1 MFQVICARAKEYTL
15 LVSVLVLA
23 GCASSPARK
32 AGPPPPSPE
41 QIAIEAA
48 SRAFD
53 LGREAALSGDG
64 TCAADAFGRAIDALR
79 PVGAPPSSDPRLRDF
94 SEDLFEAILRYEAL
108 AAPAEEAAADR
119 IAPELRQI
127 ETPVSSPEEISRAAT
142 AVATDTVGVT
152 YDIPIVANESVLR
165 ILAVFQNDLHEVIGR
180 GLARSGRYI
189 PMIHRIFREEGVPA
203 DLAQV
208 ALIESSF
215 LPRARSNKAAHG
227 IWQFMLRTGRQYG
240 LTANAVVDQRSD
252 PEKATRAAA
261 KHLKYLN
268 LLFHDWYLALAAY
281 NAGEGKVLKAMARTG
296 FADFWQLAAS
306 PGALKA
312 QTISY
317 VPAVIAATLIAK
329 NPTHYGFDVEY
340 EKPLEYETVELMRP
354 VRLKNLADAQQAPI
368 EELQRLNPELRT
380 DVTPRDAEGYELKV
394 PVGTREVVLAAYA
407 TAPTATAPSYRRHV
421 ARRGETLVG
430 IARRFHVPVAILA
443 ELNSVAPKD
452 RLPRG
457 RVILV
462 PRPEKVQVAS
472 TKKPKKKTAAKG
484 VAAADRTNGPASE
497 KKTYRVRGGDTL
509 YRIALKH
516 GTTVAILM
524 TANSLGSAAQIRPGD
539 RLTIPAKAADR

>member
-1 MFQVICARAKEYTL
+1 MFQRIRARAKEYTL
-15 LVSVLVLA
+15 LVSVLVLV

-32 AGPPPPSPE
+32 TPPPSPE
-41 QIAIEAA
+41 QAAMEAA
-48 SRAFD
+48 SRAFE

-79 PVGAPPSSDPRLRDF
+79 PIGAPPTSDPRLRDF

-108 AAPAEEAAADR
+108 AAPVEEAAADR

-127 ETPVSSPEEISRAAT
+127 ETPASSPEEISRAAT
-142 AVATDTVGVT
+142 DVATDTAGVT

-165 ILAVFQNDLHEVIGR
+165 ILAVFQNDLHDVIGR
-180 GLARSGRYI
+180 GLARSGRYV

-296 FADFWQLAAS
+296 FSDFWQLAAS

-340 EKPLEYETVELMRP
+340 EVPLEYETVELKRP
-354 VRLKNLADAQQAPI
+354 VRLKNLADGERAPF

-380 DVTPRDAEGYELKV
+380 DVTPHDAEGYELKV
-394 PVGTREVVLAAYA
+394 PVGTREIVLAAYA
-407 TAPTATAPSYRRHV
+407 AAPTATAPSYRRHV
-421 ARRGETLVG
+421 ARRGETLAG
-430 IARRFHVPVAILA
+430 IAHRYHVAVAVLA
-443 ELNSVAPKD
+443 ELNSVAPRA

-462 PRPEKVQVAS
+462 PRPEKVQIAS
-472 TKKPKKKTAAKG
+472 GKKPKKKTAAKV
-484 VAAADRTNGPASE
+484 VAAADRKSGPAPPE
-497 KKTYRVRGGDTL
+497 EKTYRVRGGDTL
-509 YRIALKH
+509 YRIAVRH

-524 TANSLGSAAQIRPGD
+524 TANSLGSPAQIRPGD
-539 RLTIPAKAADR
+539 RLTIPAKQ

>member
-1 MFQVICARAKEYTL
+1 MFQRIRARAKEYTL
-15 LVSVLVLA
+15 LVSVLALA
-23 GCASSPARK
+23 GCASSPTRK
-32 AGPPPPSPE
+32 LPPSSPE
-41 QIAIEAA
+41 QAAMEAA
-48 SRAFD
+48 SRAFE

-79 PVGAPPSSDPRLRDF
+79 PIGAPPTSDPRLRDF

-108 AAPAEEAAADR
+108 AAPVEEAAADR

-127 ETPVSSPEEISRAAT
+127 EAPASSPEEISRAAT
-142 AVATDTVGVT
+142 DVATDTAGVT

-165 ILAVFQNDLHEVIGR
+165 ILAVFQNDLHDVIGR
-180 GLARSGRYI
+180 GLARSGRYV

-252 PEKATRAAA
+252 PERATRAAA

-296 FADFWQLAAS
+296 FNDFWQLAAS

-340 EKPLEYETVELMRP
+340 EVPLEYETVELKRP
-354 VRLKNLADAQQAPI
+354 VRLKNLADGQRASF

-394 PVGTREVVLAAYA
+394 PVGTREIVLAAYA
-407 TAPTATAPSYRRHV
+407 AAPTATAPSYRRHV
-421 ARRGETLVG
+421 ARRGETLAG
-430 IARRFHVPVAILA
+430 IAHRYHVAVAVLA
-443 ELNSVAPKD
+443 ELNSVAPKTH
-452 RLPRG
+452 LPRG

-462 PRPEKVQVAS
+462 PRPEKVQIA
-472 TKKPKKKTAAKG
+472 TGKKLKKKTAAKA
-484 VAAADRTNGPASE
+484 VAAADRKSGPAPPE
-497 KKTYRVRGGDTL
+497 EETYRVRGGDTL
-509 YRIALKH
+509 YRIAVKH

-524 TANSLGSAAQIRPGD
+524 TANSLGSPGQIRPGD
-539 RLTIPAKAADR
+539 RLTIPSKTP

>member
-1 MFQVICARAKEYTL
+1 MFQVIRARAKEYAL
-15 LVSVLVLA
+15 LVSVLALA

-32 AGPPPPSPE
+32 AGPPSPSPE
-41 QIAIEAA
+41 QAAMEAA
-48 SRAFD
+48 SRAFEI
-53 LGREAALSGDG
+53 GREAALSGDG

-79 PVGAPPSSDPRLRDF
+79 PIGAAPPSDPRLREF

-108 AAPAEEAAADR
+108 AAPAEEAAVDR

-127 ETPVSSPEEISRAAT
+127 EAPVSSPEEISRAAT
-142 AVATDTVGVT
+142 AVATDTAGVT

-165 ILAVFQNDLHEVIGR
+165 ILAVFQNDLHDVIGR
-180 GLARSGRYI
+180 GLARSGRYV

-296 FADFWQLAAS
+296 FSDFWQLAAS
-306 PGALKA
+306 PGALKP

-340 EKPLEYETVELMRP
+340 EKPLEYETVELKRP
-354 VRLKNLADAQQAPI
+354 VRLKNLADGQHAPL
-368 EELQRLNPELRT
+368 EELQRLNPELT
-380 DVTPRDAEGYELKV
+380 TEVTPRDVEGYELKV
-394 PVGTREVVLAAYA
+394 PLGTREAVLAAYV

-421 ARRGETLVG
+421 ARRGETLAG
-430 IARRFHVPVAILA
+430 IAHRFRVPVAVLA
-443 ELNSVAPKD
+443 ELNSVAPKA

-462 PRPEKVQVAS
+462 PRPEKVQIAS
-472 TKKPKKKTAAKG
+472 GKKPKKKTAAK
-484 VAAADRTNGPASE
+484 VVAADRTNRSDPSE

-524 TANSLGSAAQIRPGD
+524 TANSLGSPAQIRPGD
-539 RLTIPAKAADR
+539 RLTIPPKNQ

>member
-1 MFQVICARAKEYTL
+1 MFQRIRARAKEYAL
-15 LVSVLVLA
+15 LASALA
-23 GCASSPARK
+23 LLGCASSPARK
-32 AGPPPPSPE
+32 ASPPTPSPE
-41 QIAIEAA
+41 EAAMEAA

-53 LGREAALSGDG
+53 VGREAALSGDG

-79 PVGAPPSSDPRLRDF
+79 PIGAPPPSDPRLRDF

-108 AAPAEEAAADR
+108 AAPVEEAGGDR

-127 ETPVSSPEEISRAAT
+127 EAPVSSPEEISRAAT
-142 AVATDTVGVT
+142 AVATDTAGVT

-165 ILAVFQNDLHEVIGR
+165 ILAVFQNDLHDVIGR
-180 GLARSGRYI
+180 GLARSGRYV

-296 FADFWQLAAS
+296 FSDFWQLAAS

-329 NPTHYGFDVEY
+329 NPTHYGFDVDY

-354 VRLKNLADAQQAPI
+354 VRLKNLADGQYAPL
-368 EELQRLNPELRT
+368 EELQRLNPELTT

-394 PVGTREVVLAAYA
+394 PLGTREAVLAAYA
-407 TAPTATAPSYRRHV
+407 AAPTVVAPSYRRHV
-421 ARRGETLVG
+421 ARRGETPAG
-430 IARRFHVPVAILA
+430 IAHRFHVPVAVLA
-443 ELNSVAPKD
+443 ELNSVAPKAH
-452 RLPRG
+452 LPRG

-462 PRPEKVQVAS
+462 PRPEKVQIA
-472 TKKPKKKTAAKG
+472 TAKKPKKKTSKV
-484 VAAADRTNGPASE
+484 VAAADRTNRSAPSE

-509 YRIALKH
+509 YRIALNH

-524 TANSLGSAAQIRPGD
+524 TANSLGSPAQIRPGD
-539 RLTIPAKAADR
+539 KLTIPAKQ

>member
-1 MFQVICARAKEYTL
+1 M
-15 LVSVLVLA
+15 
-23 GCASSPARK
+23 
-32 AGPPPPSPE
+32 
-41 QIAIEAA
+41 EAA

-53 LGREAALSGDG
+53 VGREAALSGDG
-64 TCAADAFGRAIDALR
+64 ACAADAFGRAIDALR
-79 PVGAPPSSDPRLRDF
+79 PVGAAPPSDPRLRDF

-108 AAPAEEAAADR
+108 AAPVDEAAADR

-127 ETPVSSPEEISRAAT
+127 EAPVSSPEEISRAAT
-142 AVATDTVGVT
+142 AVATDTAGVT

-165 ILAVFQNDLHEVIGR
+165 ILAVFQNDLHDVIGR
-180 GLARSGRYI
+180 GLARSGRYV

-296 FADFWQLAAS
+296 FSDFWQLAAS

-340 EKPLEYETVELMRP
+340 EKPLEYETVELTRP
-354 VRLKNLADAQQAPI
+354 VRLKNLADGQNAPL
-368 EELQRLNPELRT
+368 EELQRLNPELT
-380 DVTPRDAEGYELKV
+380 GDVTPRDAEGYELKV
-394 PVGTREVVLAAYA
+394 PMGTREAVLAAYA
-407 TAPTATAPSYRRHV
+407 AAPTAIAPSYRRHA
-421 ARRGETLVG
+421 ARRGETLAV
-430 IARRFHVPVAILA
+430 IARRFHVPVAVLA
-443 ELNSVAPKD
+443 ELNSVEPKA

-462 PRPEKVQVAS
+462 PKPEKVQIA
-472 TKKPKKKTAAKG
+472 TGKKPKKKAGKV
-484 VAAADRTNGPASE
+484 VAAADRTNRPSPE

-524 TANSLGSAAQIRPGD
+524 TANSLGSPAQIRPGD
-539 RLTIPAKAADR
+539 KLTIPAKP

>member
-1 MFQVICARAKEYTL
+1 MFQRIRARAKEYAL
-15 LVSVLVLA
+15 LVSVLALA

-32 AGPPPPSPE
+32 AGPPSPSPE
-41 QIAIEAA
+41 QAAMEAA

-53 LGREAALSGDG
+53 IGREAALSGDG

-79 PVGAPPSSDPRLRDF
+79 PIGAAPPSDPHLREF

-108 AAPAEEAAADR
+108 AAPADESAGDR

-127 ETPVSSPEEISRAAT
+127 EAPVSSPEEISRAAT
-142 AVATDTVGVT
+142 AVATDTAGVT

-165 ILAVFQNDLHEVIGR
+165 ILAVFQNDLHDVIGR
-180 GLARSGRYI
+180 GLARSGRYV

-296 FADFWQLAAS
+296 FSDFWQLAAS
-306 PGALKA
+306 PGALKP

-340 EKPLEYETVELMRP
+340 EKPLEYETVELKRP
-354 VRLKNLADAQQAPI
+354 VRLKNLADGQHAPL
-368 EELQRLNPELRT
+368 EELQRLNPELT
-380 DVTPRDAEGYELKV
+380 TEVTPRDAEGYELKV
-394 PVGTREVVLAAYA
+394 PLGTREAVLAAYA

-421 ARRGETLVG
+421 ARRGETLAG
-430 IARRFHVPVAILA
+430 IAHRFRVPVAVLA
-443 ELNSVAPKD
+443 ELNSVAPKA

-462 PRPEKVQVAS
+462 PRPEKVQIAS
-472 TKKPKKKTAAKG
+472 GKKPKKKTAKV
-484 VAAADRTNGPASE
+484 VATADRTNRSDPSE

-516 GTTVAILM
+516 GTTVALLM
-524 TANSLGSAAQIRPGD
+524 TANSLGSPASIRPGD
-539 RLTIPAKAADR
+539 RLTIPPKNQ